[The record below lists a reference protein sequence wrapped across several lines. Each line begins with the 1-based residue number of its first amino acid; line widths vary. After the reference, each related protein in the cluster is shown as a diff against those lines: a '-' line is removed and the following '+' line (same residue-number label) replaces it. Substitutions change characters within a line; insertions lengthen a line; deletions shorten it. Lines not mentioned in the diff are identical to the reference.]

1 MKVKY
6 LDETYL
12 RDVTKYAIKTFENE
26 EEYVVFKHIIEVKKK
41 YIETH
46 TRRNRCL
53 QDNGYFMIEYL
64 PKYKN
69 YIVRAF
75 LDDKKEVLRYYIDIV
90 GNVGIEKDSGR
101 LYYEDLY
108 LDVVDDFLETGER
121 IHLRDFTDLVQA
133 QMDGKITKEQENK
146 ICLEVLKLID
156 EINNNS
162 NKYMNINHKE
172 LVESILKTKNFDKV
186 VVRDKVSK
194 NNKNS
199 QSKDDNARKEDE
211 SALCI

>member
-64 PKYKN
+64 TKYKN

-108 LDVVDDFLETGER
+108 LDVVVRPDGEIILLDEKELKEALKR
-121 IHLRDFTDLVQA
+121 FE
-133 QMDGKITKEQENK
+133 ITKEEYEMAYEEAAKLMMLLKGKKEN
-146 ICLEVLKLID
+146 LKTFT
-156 EINNNS
+156 
-162 NKYMNINHKE
+162 NKYLNYFE
-172 LVESILKTKNFDKV
+172 RLNF
-186 VVRDKVSK
+186 
-194 NNKNS
+194 
-199 QSKDDNARKEDE
+199 
-211 SALCI
+211 